1 MIASDAGTAPALAR
15 KVEGSE
21 RVAHSGFA
29 EVYEAH
35 AAGVYRYCLSQ
46 LGDPAVA
53 EDAAAEAFINA
64 YAAWSRFAETAE
76 DGVRRWM
83 YRIAHNAVMDVHR
96 RRRRRALLLGRLGG
110 DGAARADVETVC
122 ALRAELRQVL
132 DAVGALGSRDRE
144 LLGLRVAAGMSYA
157 EVAAAVGISE
167 DAARTATHRAL
178 ARVRTALG
186 GAR

>member
-1 MIASDAGTAPALAR
+1 MIASDAGAGPALAR
-15 KVEGSE
+15 KVEGNE
-21 RVAHSGFA
+21 RVVHSGFA
-29 EVYEAH
+29 EVYEEH

-46 LGDPAVA
+46 LGDPAAA
-53 EDAAAEAFINA
+53 EDAAAEAFISA
-64 YAAWSRFAETAE
+64 YAAWPRFAETAE

-83 YRIAHNAVMDVHR
+83 FRIARNAVMDVHR

-110 DGAARADVETVC
+110 NGAAPADVETV
-122 ALRAELRQVL
+122 AGVRAELREVL
-132 DAVGALGSRDRE
+132 DAVGGLGSRDRE

-157 EVAAAVGISE
+157 EVATTVGITE

-178 ARVRTALG
+178 ARVRAALG